1 MSLYPS
7 KLQLRPLMCL
17 HLCLLLLITAQ
28 SEQGPLPSPSAK
40 SSTQLKP
47 QGKNVENRT
56 VDPVE
61 PAAPL
66 SSTNLATH
74 VISNGSGTIMSTTA
88 KYETTTIKTTTKP
101 MSTTTTAT
109 TSSITTTSPISIT
122 SPITT
127 TTSTTSPTTT
137 LTPTTASPTTMSPT
151 MTSPTTTSPPT
162 TTSSTMTSPTTTTT
176 ITSLTTSPTSTA
188 ATHPSTTVKATVK
201 LTESNTTVAITTNT
215 GMKKS
220 PSSSSSSAA
229 PPLPNASSTHQV
241 STMPST
247 ITVTSNTTG
256 GTQNEP
262 VVSGTRASVV
272 EVAGAA
278 LTRQLVDTAS
288 LLAVLLFGLLFFL
301 VTVAVFVTQA
311 YESYRRKD
319 YTQVDYLINGMYTDS
334 GV

>member
-88 KYETTTIKTTTKP
+88 N
-101 MSTTTTAT
+101 
-109 TSSITTTSPISIT
+109 
-122 SPITT
+122 
-127 TTSTTSPTTT
+127 
-137 LTPTTASPTTMSPT
+137 
-151 MTSPTTTSPPT
+151 
-162 TTSSTMTSPTTTTT
+162 
-176 ITSLTTSPTSTA
+176 
-188 ATHPSTTVKATVK
+188 
-201 LTESNTTVAITTNT
+201 SNTPFNNS
-215 GMKKS
+215 KS
-220 PSSSSSSAA
+220 NSETYRIKHNCCYNYKHRYEEVTFIIIVISCPATAKCLKYS
-229 PPLPNASSTHQV
+229 P
-241 STMPST
+241 
-247 ITVTSNTTG
+247 VTSNTTG